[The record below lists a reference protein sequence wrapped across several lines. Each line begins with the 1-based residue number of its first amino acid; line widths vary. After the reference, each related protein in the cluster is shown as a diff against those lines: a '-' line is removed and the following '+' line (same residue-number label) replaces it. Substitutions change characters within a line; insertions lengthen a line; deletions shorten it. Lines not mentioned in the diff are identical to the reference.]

1 MKIIEV
7 LGKEVDMSFIEESEA
22 QTYCKLVNESVEDHE
37 IKTLKQHFTQS
48 SPEIL
53 ELLK

>member
-7 LGKEVDMSFIEESEA
+7 LGKEVDMSFIEDSEA
-22 QTYCKLVNESVEDHE
+22 KTYCKLVNESVESQE
-37 IKTLKQHFTQS
+37 IKTLKQHFSKS
-48 SPEIL
+48 SPEVL